1 MMFQSSKVGDVTV
14 LAAPGALDSR
24 NAQDA
29 REFLKQQIKA
39 GESKVVIDLSSVT
52 FIDSS
57 GLGVL
62 LTALKAARASG
73 GDVRLTGLTPPVKTI
88 FELTRLFQVFSSF
101 PTVEQAI
108 QSF

>member
-1 MMFQSSKVGDVTV
+1 MFQLSKVGEVTV
-14 LAAPGALDSR
+14 LTAPDALDSR
-24 NAQDA
+24 NVPQA
-29 REFLKQQIKA
+29 RDYFKQQIRA

-62 LTALKAARASG
+62 LTALKAARGVG
-73 GDVRLTGLTPPVKTI
+73 GDVRLTGLTPPVRTI
-88 FELTRLFQVFSSF
+88 FELTRLFQVFATF

>member
-1 MMFQSSKVGDVTV
+1 MFQSSQVGDVMV
-14 LAAPGALDSR
+14 LVAPGALDAR
-24 NAQDA
+24 NAQGA
-29 REFLKQQIKA
+29 RDYLKQQIA
-39 GESKVVIDLSSVT
+39 SGGAKVVIDLSTVS

-62 LTALKAARASG
+62 LTALKTARAAG

-101 PTVEQAI
+101 PTTEPAV
-108 QSF
+108 QSV